1 MAEDNASDGEL
12 SGIERYLN
20 REVVIDTKSSYV
32 YLGMLSAVEGE
43 FIVLENADVHD
54 CSQGRANKDLY
65 VLDARRLGVQPNRLR
80 VIVRRSQIISLSAL
94 DEVAG

>member
-1 MAEDNASDGEL
+1 MAEDDTGDGEL

-32 YLGMLSAVEGE
+32 YLGLLSAVEGE
-43 FIVLENADVHD
+43 FIVLEKADVHD

-80 VIVRRSQIISLSAL
+80 VIVRKSEIISLSAL

>member
-1 MAEDNASDGEL
+1 MAESNADGKAPV
-12 SGIERYLN
+12 SIEDYLK

-32 YLGMLSAVEGE
+32 YLGMLSAVEEE
-43 FIVLENADVHD
+43 FIVLEKADVHD

-65 VLDARRLGVQPNRLR
+65 VLDARRLGIHPNRLR
-80 VIVRRSQIISLSAL
+80 VIVRKSEIISLSGL

>member
-1 MAEDNASDGEL
+1 MAEGNAGDKEL
-12 SGIERYLN
+12 VGIEDYLK

-65 VLDARRLGVQPNRLR
+65 VLDARRLGIHPNRLR
-80 VIVRRSQIISLSAL
+80 VIVRKSEIISLSGL
-94 DEVAG
+94 DEVVG